1 MNDFHYIKQ
10 TFELAKR
17 GLGRTWPNPLV
28 GSVIVKNNRVI
39 GQGHH
44 VQYGDAHAEINAL
57 NNCTESPEGSTLY
70 VNLEPCCHTEKQT
83 PPCAQRLIKE
93 KIKKVV
99 ICNLDPNPKVN
110 GQGVA
115 ILRQHGI
122 EVEHGILEAEGEKL
136 NEVFFFNQR
145 SNSSF
150 VHLKLAS
157 TLDGKIAL
165 PNGES
170 KWITGEVARQHVHYL
185 RSIHQGVI
193 VGAETLRKDNPQL
206 NVRLENFQGEQPWRI
221 VFTQSGKLPKES
233 QIFHDE
239 ISHKTLVFSHAP
251 VDLKLP
257 PENIM
262 QIKDLSEAFGLLKER
277 KLINLFIEGGA
288 TLASQF
294 IQEKRV
300 QRVSYFI
307 NPSFL
312 GSGKSALGD
321 LNITQLQLRPKLF
334 NLESQWFGGDLMLS
348 GRVQ

>member
-1 MNDFHYIKQ
+1 MNHDFFIRR
-10 TFELAKR
+10 TFELAS
-17 GLGRTWPNPLV
+17 LGIGKTSPNPLV
-28 GSVIVKNNRVI
+28 GCVIVKNGRII
-39 GQGHH
+39 GEGFHEK
-44 VQYGDAHAEINAL
+44 YGQAHAEINAL
-57 NNCTESPEGSTLY
+57 KNCTESPEGSTLY

-83 PPCAQRLIKE
+83 PPCAQRLVQE
-93 KIKKVV
+93 RIKKVV

-110 GQGVA
+110 GQGVS
-115 ILRQHGI
+115 ILRQNGI
-122 EVEHGILEAEGEKL
+122 EVEHGILEEEGEKL

-170 KWITGEVARQHVHYL
+170 KWITGEAARQHVHYL

-193 VGAETLRKDNPQL
+193 VGAETIRKDDPKL
-206 NVRLENFQGEQPWRI
+206 NVRLENFQGDQPWRI
-221 VFTQSGKLPKES
+221 VFTHSGKLPKES
-233 QIFHDE
+233 QIFNDE
-239 ISHKTLVFSHAP
+239 ISHKTLIFTHTPVVFN
-251 VDLKLP
+251 LP

-262 QIKDLSEAFGLLKER
+262 QIKDLSEAFYHLKER